1 MGRLVDLSRSG
12 EAPRPAWTGQSE
24 RSQTV
29 VMRVYAWIA
38 LTLGRPAARLILYP
52 ITGYFLLFSVR
63 ARAASRKYLRKVL
76 RREPRVSDMFRHYHT
91 FASTILDRVFL
102 LKGEYSRFAIRT
114 FNEEIVA
121 EEAARGEG
129 CFLVGAH
136 MGSFEVIRSLG
147 HHARGL
153 DVVMVLYEEN
163 GRKLHAVLE
172 AINPNLPL
180 QIIPLGHLDSMLKV
194 ERALDAGAFV
204 GMLADRTITGD
215 DTMACSFLS
224 EPARLPVGPFRL
236 AAMLNRPIVLM
247 FGLFRGGNRYVI
259 HFERLA
265 DMRGVDRKNRAAVIE
280 QTLRRYVQ
288 RLEHYVEIAPY
299 NWFNFYDY
307 WA

>member
-1 MGRLVDLSRSG
+1 
-12 EAPRPAWTGQSE
+12 
-24 RSQTV
+24 
-29 VMRVYAWIA
+29 MRVYAWIA

-76 RREPRVSDMFRHYHT
+76 RREPRVGDLFRHYHT

-136 MGSFEVIRSLG
+136 TGSFEVIRSLG

-153 DVVMVLYEEN
+153 DVAMVLYEEN

-180 QIIPLGHLDSMLKV
+180 QIIPLGHVDSMLKV

-215 DTMACSFLS
+215 DTMACSFLG

-236 AAMLNRPIVLM
+236 AAMLKRPIVLM
-247 FGLFRGGNRYVI
+247 FGLYRGGNRYDI